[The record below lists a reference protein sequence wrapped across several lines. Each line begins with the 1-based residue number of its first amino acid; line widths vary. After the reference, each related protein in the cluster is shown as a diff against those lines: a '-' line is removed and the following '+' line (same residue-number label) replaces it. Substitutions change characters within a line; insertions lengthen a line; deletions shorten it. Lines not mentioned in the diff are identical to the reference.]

1 MNSSMNAVRLKTQE
15 EPIFWLG
22 LKTGKKNPES
32 QPIQSGRRNSL
43 FFSLFVL
50 VRSLTGWMR
59 PTHVREGN
67 PFYSVYQFKC

>member
-22 LKTGKKNPES
+22 LKTGEKNPES

-50 VRSLTGWMR
+50 VRPLSGWMR
-59 PTHVREGN
+59 PTHVKEDN
-67 PFYSVYQFKC
+67 SFYSVYQFKC